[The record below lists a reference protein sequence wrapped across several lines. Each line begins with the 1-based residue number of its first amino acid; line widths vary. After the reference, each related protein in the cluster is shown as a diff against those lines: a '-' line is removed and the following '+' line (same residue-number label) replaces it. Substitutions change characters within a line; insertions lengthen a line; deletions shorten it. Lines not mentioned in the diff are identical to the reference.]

1 LGLVASLS
9 HPGGNLTGVSILFG
23 ELWPKRLELLHDLLP
38 RAGVISALVNTTN
51 RNADFNTKNLQAAAR
66 FLGLRLEVLPASN
79 ESDIDAA
86 FATIERSRSEAL
98 LVGDDPFFAD
108 RARQLTALATR
119 WRIPAIY
126 QNRVF
131 TGRGNP
137 SANTNTLSLHIPRL
151 NASPDDTSRREIG
164 IGYTLAGRRR
174 TSFFCWTRSLSASG
188 CAGRSRCKR
197 HRAC

>member
-1 LGLVASLS
+1 MPIVFIVGADPVTLGLVACLS

-23 ELWPKRLELLHDLLP
+23 ELWPKPLELLHDLLP

-79 ESDIDAA
+79 ESNIDAA
-86 FATIERSRSEAL
+86 FATIEQRRSEAL

-119 WRIPAIY
+119 WRTPAIY

-137 SANTNTLSLHIPRL
+137 SANTNTLSLH
-151 NASPDDTSRREIG
+151 
-164 IGYTLAGRRR
+164 
-174 TSFFCWTRSLSASG
+174 
-188 CAGRSRCKR
+188 
-197 HRAC
+197 